1 MIPTEFKKP
10 KEDVSAVCGNFFAPI
25 FDGREVYM
33 KYRFEPN
40 KELFLKNKKEN
51 ILKLLKEDKCCLRR
65 FFLFDNGYM
74 WIIDKEERLI
84 RVLHMGTHRNY
95 EVWRISY
102 TLRDLQD

>member
-1 MIPTEFKKP
+1 ME
-10 KEDVSAVCGNFFAPI
+10 
-25 FDGREVYM
+25 
-33 KYRFEPN
+33 YRFEPN

-65 FFLFDNGYM
+65 FFLFDNDYM

-84 RVLHMGTHRNY
+84 RVLHMGTHLNH

-102 TLRDLQD
+102 TLRDLQE